1 MIDKELIS
9 KIKDFKVE
17 KGYTLFELSR
27 IIDIQISTLERWFK
41 TGHINKLYARVVK
54 EKLGIK

>member
-1 MIDKELIS
+1 MIDKELIN

-17 KGYTLFELSR
+17 KGYTLFELSK
-27 IIDIQISTLERWFK
+27 IMDIQISTLGRWFK
-41 TGHINKLYARVVK
+41 TGRINKLYARVAK